1 MKKSIV
7 ILLILTACKG
17 QNKATFKPDFSNISA
32 PPTLVYKT
40 RSNYN
45 NLVPVLLSDDK
56 TEIISYPH
64 PTDLKVGDALALP
77 TSLIDG
83 YLLDN
88 RGIGSNVA
96 FLKMTYEEY
105 SKLDSAPTLKELY
118 DLIIDKDPLTELCNC
133 GNRTVFKEEISELN
147 KIIKAEKLKTMCR
160 QIK

>member
-1 MKKSIV
+1 MKK
-7 ILLILTACKG
+7 ILIIILALTACKG
-17 QNKATFKPDFSNISA
+17 QYNSTFKPDYSNISA

-40 RSNYN
+40 KSNYN

-56 TEIISYPH
+56 MEIISYPH
-64 PTDLKVGDALALP
+64 PKDLKVGHALALP
-77 TSLIDG
+77 TSLKDG

-88 RGIGSNVA
+88 RGIASNVV

-105 SKLDSAPTLKELY
+105 YKLDSAPSLKELY

-133 GNRTVFKEEISELN
+133 GNRTAFKDKISELN
-147 KIIKAEKLKTMCR
+147 KIIKAEKLKTICR